1 MLSRAATRTT
11 TSLVTKRGFQTTRA
25 RMSSPYH
32 YPEGAYSN
40 LPFNPHSKW
49 FGVGYWT
56 FMATGFFAPF
66 GIAGAW
72 FLPRRLPI
80 LDPDANSPRSLP
92 VLQDPVN
99 SSLANCVCCLVESLG
114 SLEVE
119 YGVYNRNR
127 RQSFSTHDSKFH
139 LSSQQLYESTV
150 IRKSVSVVSFISWEF
165 PANRIF

>member
-49 FGVGYWT
+49 FGVGYWG

-80 LDPDANSPRSLP
+80 LDPDTNLPRSLP

-99 SSLANCVCCLVESLG
+99 SSLANCVCCLVESL
-114 SLEVE
+114 EVE

-127 RQSFSTHDSKFH
+127 HQSFSTLDSKFH
-139 LSSQQLYESTV
+139 LSGQQLYESTV
-150 IRKSVSVVSFISWEF
+150 IFKSVSVVSFST
-165 PANRIF
+165 